1 MVADQEFQRPFFL
14 GIDLGG
20 TNIKAGVVDDRGQPL
35 SHLSIE
41 TEADLGATHGLG
53 NLERAGRL
61 AVRQAGLTMDD
72 IAAVGLGS
80 PGTMDLKTGYLLEPT
95 NMKGW
100 DNVPI
105 RSLLAERMQRPTV
118 LQNDANAAAYGE
130 FWAGAGRGCESLVLF
145 TLGTGVGGGVIEQGR
160 IIEGRH
166 SAGSE
171 CGHVIIDFH
180 ENARKCPCGQRG
192 HLEAYA
198 SATALVKRAREGMA
212 EGVETRLIEIEKN
225 GKLSARAIDEAAVAG
240 DAFAMKLM
248 DETAFYLAVGA
259 VSVMNV
265 IDPDVILFAGG
276 MVAAGERFLSKIQ
289 KEVKRLAFPV
299 PGEKCKVL
307 FAELGN
313 DAGFIGAAGWARAVL
328 QGVK

>member
-1 MVADQEFQRPFFL
+1 
-14 GIDLGG
+14 
-20 TNIKAGVVDDRGQPL
+20 
-35 SHLSIE
+35 
-41 TEADLGATHGLG
+41 
-53 NLERAGRL
+53 
-61 AVRQAGLTMDD
+61 
-72 IAAVGLGS
+72 
-80 PGTMDLKTGYLLEPT
+80 
-95 NMKGW
+95 
-100 DNVPI
+100 
-105 RSLLAERMQRPTV
+105 
-118 LQNDANAAAYGE
+118 
-130 FWAGAGRGCESLVLF
+130 
-145 TLGTGVGGGVIEQGR
+145 
-160 IIEGRH
+160 
-166 SAGSE
+166 
-171 CGHVIIDFH
+171 
-180 ENARKCPCGQRG
+180 
-192 HLEAYA
+192 
-198 SATALVKRAREGMA
+198 MA